1 MQQSYSLHDCRAT
14 RMELAGSTL
23 SFYFENGVFLLP
35 AEGSEVQRSG
45 PARLDIPILDMDID
59 GISIYIYSPH
69 RGRVVRRE
77 WEAGN
82 FIDAVNDGSFE
93 VEFLTEYTAYR
104 SLLYR
109 CTLWFNT
116 PPYHHDCDIE
126 LNTFGAE
133 LHFT

>member
-14 RMELAGSTL
+14 RMELSGSTL
-23 SFYFENGVFLLP
+23 SFFFEDGLFLLP
-35 AEGSEVQRSG
+35 AEGGEVQRSG

-59 GISIYIYSPH
+59 GISVCIYSPH

-109 CTLWFNT
+109 CTLWVNT